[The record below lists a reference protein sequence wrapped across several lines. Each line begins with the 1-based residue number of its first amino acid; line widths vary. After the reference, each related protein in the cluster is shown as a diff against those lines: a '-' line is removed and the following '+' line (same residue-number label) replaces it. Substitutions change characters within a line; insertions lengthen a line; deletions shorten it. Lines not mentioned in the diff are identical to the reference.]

1 MGRCRV
7 GLFLQVSMLLFVLL
21 TIPGFAFS
29 ADERE
34 LIFRDGPIDI
44 HADQFRFEEED
55 ETYYADGD
63 VIVYYTGGY
72 LKADS
77 VILKKNT
84 DTIYATGHVVL
95 KSNQDILEGDRV
107 IFNVITKTGIV
118 DEGKMFA
125 SQNHVFVRGSQFEK
139 SGEATYRIEDAIATT
154 CDGPD
159 PAWSIRGKELNVTI
173 DGYGTMKHGAFYAGK
188 VPLLYLPY
196 FIFPVKTTR
205 QTGLLLPYLGYSRN
219 KNGVD
224 IELPFY
230 WAISEDMDATFYQR
244 YMSKRG
250 FREGAEFRYTFAP
263 NLSGVIYGDYLHD
276 RLRINET
283 NGPFSRDWNEN
294 HNRWSFY
301 VQHESSFD
309 DGYYIRA
316 DIVRVSDRWYF
327 KDFSSPNY
335 YREHYDYGQMNSFS
349 KVPFEADASMR
360 ELESKIRAVKDW
372 SLYNLTTLA
381 RYTDDFSTP
390 SNTHTLQQY
399 PEITLTAI
407 NQSIPYSPLRFEF
420 LSSYNNYY
428 RAEGQ
433 KGSLFDV
440 HPSLMLPIK
449 LGPYAQFTPRVEWLG
464 SFWSS
469 GGEEVPYVDKNGLRS
484 GYLVGGVL
492 TSDIQRTYHIGGK
505 SLEKI
510 RHGIR
515 LELGYAYADSNTD
528 LVNMPDYAPSF
539 EGQNGITYALINTLM
554 TKWINDKTGAEYREM
569 MRLKISQTYRVD
581 PDQYQ
586 YMASSYNN
594 NHHLSPIDIEWDFKP
609 ISYVTIRNRSMYDTN
624 SGNWLRSNSDLVLTT
639 PRGDSASIGYHYTRD
654 LIEEINLSLRARI
667 TQAFGVEAIIKRN
680 ELASRTV
687 EQTYV
692 INYYQQC
699 WGLRIGYSD
708 TADDRRVFMSLNLYG
723 FGF

>member
-21 TIPGFAFS
+21 IIPGFAFS

-34 LIFRDGPIDI
+34 LTFRDGPIDI

-77 VILKKNT
+77 VVLKKNT

-107 IFNVITKTGIV
+107 IFNTRTKTGMV
-118 DEGKMFA
+118 DGGRMFA
-125 SQNHVFVRGSQFEK
+125 AQNHVFVRGRQFEK
-139 SGEATYRIEDAIATT
+139 SGEATYRIEDAMATT

-173 DGYGTMKHGAFYAGK
+173 DGYGTIKHGAFYAGK

-196 FIFPVKTTR
+196 FVFPVKTTR

-250 FREGAEFRYTFAP
+250 FREGAEFRYTFSP
-263 NLSGVIYGDYLHD
+263 NVSGVMYGDYLRD

-309 DGYYIRA
+309 DGYYVRA

-335 YREHYDYGQMNSFS
+335 YREHYDRGQMNSFR

-390 SNTHTLQQY
+390 SSAHTLQQY

-407 NQSIPYSPLRFEF
+407 NQSIPYSPVRFEF

-440 HPSLMLPIK
+440 HPSLMLPVR
-449 LGPYAQFTPRVEWLG
+449 LGPYAQFTPRAQWLG

-469 GGEEVPYVDKNGLRS
+469 GGEEVSHIDRNGLRS

-492 TSDIQRTYHIGGK
+492 TSDIQRTYQVGGK

-510 RHGIR
+510 RHGMR

-528 LVNMPDYAPSF
+528 AAKMPDYASSF
-539 EGQNGITYALINTLM
+539 EEQHGITYALINTLM
-554 TKWINDKTGAEYREM
+554 TKWINEKTGAEYREM
-569 MRLKISQTYRVD
+569 MRLKISQTYRID
-581 PDQYQ
+581 PDR
-586 YMASSYNN
+586 YMASLYNN
-594 NHHLSPIDIEWDFKP
+594 NNRHLSPIDIEWDFKP
-609 ISYVTIRNRSMYDTN
+609 IPYVSVRNRSMYDID

-639 PRGDSASIGYHYTRD
+639 SRGDSASIGYHYTKD
-654 LIEEINLSLRARI
+654 LIEEINLSLRARL
-667 TQAFGVEAIIKRN
+667 TQAFDMEIIIKRN

-687 EQTYV
+687 EQAYI

-699 WGLRIGYSD
+699 WGLRLGYSD
-708 TADDRRVFMSLNLYG
+708 TADDRRIFTSFNLYG